1 MIKILF
7 VCHGNICRS
16 PIAEFL
22 MKDMVRTFGRSADFM
37 IASAATTSDEIWNGR
52 GNPIYPEALRE
63 LTKHGI
69 GTADNPLGVE
79 KKTARLLKRSDYEK
93 FDYLIGMDEENL
105 RDITGICGG
114 DPENKISMLLDYTG
128 QRRAVADPWYTRNF
142 GVAWDDIEMGCRAL
156 LKKLKQKPQN

>member
-1 MIKILF
+1 
-7 VCHGNICRS
+7 
-16 PIAEFL
+16 
-22 MKDMVRTFGRSADFM
+22 M

-105 RDITGICGG
+105 RDITGVCGG

-128 QRRAVADPWYTRNF
+128 QRRAV
-142 GVAWDDIEMGCRAL
+142 
-156 LKKLKQKPQN
+156 